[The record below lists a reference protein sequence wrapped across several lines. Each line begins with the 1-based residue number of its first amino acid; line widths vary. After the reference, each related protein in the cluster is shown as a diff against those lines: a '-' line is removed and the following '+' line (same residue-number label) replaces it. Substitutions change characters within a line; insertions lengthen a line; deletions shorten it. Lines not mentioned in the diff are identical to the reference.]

1 MIIPHPDV
9 TVLMHAFSF
18 VFFTFLYLFVFNFF
32 FLHCLF
38 INICCFLTR
47 CQAGAHGHGEAGR
60 KWRLTH
66 ANMSCPAGQHARTH
80 MRTHRPRGHTCNVTF
95 HSRCNYSPNSGPRN
109 VYFFSPRSVSLLV
122 LFFCFFLSKCWWFV
136 HEFLSWGDWVTH
148 LLKSLKAFN
157 ILREH
162 AEFFPLRFYH

>member
-1 MIIPHPDV
+1 
-9 TVLMHAFSF
+9 MHFLSYF
-18 VFFTFLYLFVFNFF
+18 LNFYIFFFFNFF
-32 FLHCLF
+32 FFALSLYQHLLF
-38 INICCFLTR
+38 TDTVPGGGAWPWWSR
-47 CQAGAHGHGEAGR
+47 QEVETHTCQHE
-60 KWRLTH
+60 
-66 ANMSCPAGQHARTH
+66 CPAGQHARTH

-109 VYFFSPRSVSLLV
+109 IYFFSPRSVSLLV